1 MRVRIRIM
9 VRLGVQ
15 TSFSLSV
22 ECSSASRCK
31 FKGRVCQY
39 DGPCQGEDSV

>member
-1 MRVRIRIM
+1 MSVRIRIM

-15 TSFSLSV
+15 TSFRLSV
-22 ECSSASRCK
+22 QCSSASRHK
-31 FKGRVCQY
+31 FKDRVGQY